1 MDQKHIGVILLIVA
15 VLIGSFVFIVQNNND
30 DFAKEYV
37 ADEGTCFLDDGTCL
51 HKQNLPLYIFGW
63 TIAGVLFLFG
73 AYLTFFDKTQKMIA
87 EHQIKISS
95 ALESAKRHDREKDE
109 FNAYL
114 AGFSEEE
121 QIILKAIREQQG
133 IKQSTLRFRT
143 NISKTSLSLILSNL
157 EDKEIIKR
165 KVSGKTKEVYLVK
178 KF

>member
-1 MDQKHIGVILLIVA
+1 MDQKHIGIILLIVSI
-15 VLIGSFVFIVQNNND
+15 LIGSFVFMVQTSND
-30 DFAKEYV
+30 TVIKEYV
-37 ADEGTCFLDDGTCL
+37 VNEGTCYLEDGTCL
-51 HKQNLPLYIFGW
+51 HRQNLPMYIFGW
-63 TIAGVLFLFG
+63 TLSGVLFLFG
-73 AYLTFFDKTQKMIA
+73 IYLTFFDRTQKMIT

-95 ALESAKRHDREKDE
+95 ALESAKKQDREKDE

-121 QIILKAIREQQG
+121 QIVLKAVREQDG

-143 NISKTSLSLILSNL
+143 NISKTALSLILKNL
-157 EDKEIIKR
+157 EDKQIITR

>member
-1 MDQKHIGVILLIVA
+1 
-15 VLIGSFVFIVQNNND
+15 
-30 DFAKEYV
+30 
-37 ADEGTCFLDDGTCL
+37 
-51 HKQNLPLYIFGW
+51 
-63 TIAGVLFLFG
+63 
-73 AYLTFFDKTQKMIA
+73 MIA